1 MIAGNLQ
8 QIGERL
14 RIERAR
20 LGLSQAAIAEACAV
34 NRGTLASWEKGD
46 QSPTAAVLAVM
57 ACLGID
63 VLYVVTG
70 TRGVEGESTLA
81 PPERAL
87 LSSYARADQAG
98 RAALEAVAVIAG
110 RHSSTGIQHSSAVH
124 VGGDVGQQVHGDQ
137 TVTAPMTF
145 QVGTGRK

>member
-14 RIERAR
+14 KVERAR
-20 LGLSQAAIAEACAV
+20 LGLSQAAIADACAV
-34 NRGTLASWEKGD
+34 NRGTLASWEKGE

-57 ACLGID
+57 ACLGVD

-70 TRGVEGESTLA
+70 ERGAEGESTLA
-81 PPERAL
+81 PAERAL

-98 RAALEAVAVIAG
+98 RAALEAVAVVAG
-110 RHSSTGIQHSSAVH
+110 RDAGAGTQLRSAVH
-124 VGGDVGQQVHGDQ
+124 IGGDVGQ
-137 TVTAPMTF
+137 TVDGNATFNAPLSITMTKK
-145 QVGTGRK
+145 GR